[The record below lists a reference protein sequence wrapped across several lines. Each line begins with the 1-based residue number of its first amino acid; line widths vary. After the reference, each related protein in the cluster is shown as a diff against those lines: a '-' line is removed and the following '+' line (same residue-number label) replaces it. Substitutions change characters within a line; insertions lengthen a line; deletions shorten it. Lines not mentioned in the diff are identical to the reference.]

1 MARASRV
8 SESFAGTDPDA
19 DLVPETAQPCNSATM
34 LPITTRHVG
43 GPP

>member
-1 MARASRV
+1 MARTSRM
-8 SESFAGTDPDA
+8 SESFAGTETDA
-19 DLVPETAQPCNSATM
+19 NLVPETAQPCNSATM